1 MATEQRLQV
10 IDADAHVVETERTW
24 EYLDADDGR
33 YRPTLYTAAGETRRG
48 VWGAGGQLRSLSF
61 YETREQLAELSK
73 KSGYDVEVS
82 PEGRHMDDIGAR
94 LRDMDRLGIDV
105 QVLYNSFW
113 LTAVTDDPAAE
124 RALCRSWN
132 RWMADVCG
140 PVGDRLRWTC
150 VVPVMS
156 MDACIEQVRF
166 AKEHGAVGV
175 MMRSIE
181 GSRLLVDPYFYPL
194 YAEAERLN
202 MPICVHVS
210 NASPAVMEGMRSVHD
225 RAASFYSLRV
235 PTVGSCLVHIMS
247 EVPERFPTLRWG
259 FIEVSAQWVPWI
271 VKEARR
277 RAKKQS
283 RNMSDDV
290 LQAANVYVAC
300 EADDDLPMILKYSG
314 EENIVIGTDYGH
326 TDISG
331 ETDAIT
337 TFRAREDV
345 SPEVKTKI
353 LQDNPKA
360 LYGL

>member
-24 EYLDADDGR
+24 EYLDPGEER
-33 YRPTLYTAAGETRRG
+33 YRPTLYTTPNEPGRA
-48 VWGAGGQLRSLSF
+48 VWGAGGQFRSMNF
-61 YETREQLAELSK
+61 NDTREQLAELSK
-73 KSGYDVEVS
+73 KSGFDLDLS
-82 PEGRHMDDIGAR
+82 PEGRHMHDVQAR
-94 LRDMDRLGIDV
+94 LADMDRLGIDV

-132 RWMADVCG
+132 RWMADACG
-140 PVGDRLRWTC
+140 QSPDRLRWTC

-156 MDACIEQVRF
+156 MDESLEQLRY

-175 MMRSIE
+175 MMRPIE
-181 GSRLLVDPYFYPL
+181 GDRLLVDPYFYPL
-194 YAEAERLN
+194 YEEAERLN
-202 MPICVHVS
+202 MAICVHVS
-210 NASPAVMEGMRSVHD
+210 NASPAVVAGMRSRYD

-235 PTVGSCLVHIMS
+235 PTVGSCLVYIMS

-271 VKEARR
+271 VKEAKR
-277 RAKKQS
+277 RARKLS
-283 RNMSDDV
+283 RDMSDNV
-290 LQAANVYVAC
+290 LQAANVYVSC
-300 EADDDLPMILKYSG
+300 EVDDDLPFILNYSG
-314 EENIVIGTDYGH
+314 EQNLVIGTDYGH
-326 TDISG
+326 TDISS
-331 ETDAIT
+331 ENDAIT

-345 SPEVKTKI
+345 SPEVKVKI
-353 LQDNPKA
+353 LQDNPRA